1 MSSIVPTVS
10 ARSQRFGL
18 TGLKSVKIS
27 YVIVFVLVAFAII
40 FPLLAPANALTVT
53 PARRFSP
60 PFGATLFGTDNLGR
74 DLGVLVAIGL
84 RTSLIISA
92 LVVVISGIIGWL
104 LGAISAYAGGWVDD
118 VLGRIM
124 DAFNTFPG
132 IILAISLTTAL
143 GPGFWTLIWVLV
155 AVTWVN
161 YARVIRA
168 RVLALKSEEYIIAS
182 RSYGASSIFVLTRHI
197 WPNTTDLVASIALGQ
212 IANVMLAE
220 STITFLGFGLQPPNV
235 SLGLIITTTKDYLQ
249 INAYPVMFA
258 GIVLVIACT
267 SIAMSVISLRRS
279 VK

>member
-1 MSSIVPTVS
+1 MSSIIPSVS
-10 ARSQRFGL
+10 ARSPRSHFAGL
-18 TGLKSVKIS
+18 RHVKIS

-40 FPLLAPANALTVT
+40 YPVLAPANALTVT

-84 RTSLIISA
+84 RTSLVISA
-92 LVVVISGIIGWL
+92 LVVIISGVIGWII
-104 LGAISAYAGGWVDD
+104 GAISAYAGGWVDD

-168 RVLALKSEEYIIAS
+168 RVLALKSEEFIIAS